1 MSILAVKNAVL
12 ARLRED
18 PELAQSV
25 FEGVVTTAPGA
36 ARPNRYVALFTNS
49 GARSASRF
57 TGPSSQSVQTFVL
70 HSVGTKPDQAQFVAD
85 RVFAK
90 LLDWTPTV
98 DGLSFRRVTHEA
110 SLPLARDD
118 DTSPP
123 LFYQVDEFDLT
134 YEAL

>member
-1 MSILAVKNAVL
+1 MSILAVKRAVL

-18 PELAQSV
+18 PELASSV

-36 ARPNRYVALFTNS
+36 TRPNRYVAVFANS
-49 GARSASRF
+49 GARSVARF
-57 TGPSSQSVQTFVL
+57 TGPSSLIVQTFIV
-70 HSVGTKPDQAQFVAD
+70 HSVGMQPDQAQAVAD

-90 LLDWTPTV
+90 LLDWTPQIA
-98 DGLSFRRVTHEA
+98 GANCRRITHEV

-134 YEAL
+134 YETL

>member
-1 MSILAVKNAVL
+1 MSIVAVKNAVL
-12 ARLRED
+12 ARLRDD
-18 PELAQSV
+18 PELATSV

-36 ARPNRYVALFTNS
+36 TRPNRYVAVFTNS
-49 GARSASRF
+49 GTRSAARF

-85 RVFAK
+85 RVFAQ
-90 LLDWTPTV
+90 LLDWTPQI
-98 DGLSFRRVTHEA
+98 DGLNCRRLTHEA

-118 DTSPP
+118 DTTPS

-134 YEAL
+134 YESL